1 MLANAVGCR
10 ERRTDV
16 RSNRDDVPRIAAD
29 VVKSPRKKRPEVTN
43 SGEPASPTPTAR
55 PGPTPS
61 LMSHPASTAALHSK
75 TPGSLAKSY
84 NDDESETFDSR
95 KSVVSTSQNRLS
107 GSSQGVS
114 DDSDPTSRLNNAT
127 MATSSSSS
135 TGSTPLPAIT
145 PSTVVKQKRT
155 LGSTTLRN
163 TKKPEPKEPSASAS
177 VSTSSQVPAAV
188 PDAAAPTTTSAEIT
202 AGTNADVGAISAISN
217 SAKTSKAPSR
227 FRSSFLNKSLRHA
240 IEEKHSSAS
249 DLDAVL
255 NEPSPF
261 HDAADSQRNTDEP
274 IEPSVPVASQETRR
288 ARASHTA
295 HSSGPSLDALRTRLE
310 SVRRAST
317 TPSTSAFG
325 GNAIAST
332 SERRGSTLSRSA
344 FLDTH
349 FSETSKLST
358 VMSSWDARN
367 DVHVKTMPEIDAD
380 TRPAKHDEQ
389 DRTLRRH
396 AIELESDAMQQIA
409 VETAE
414 EMTSDATPASA
425 HESAAKA
432 DSQMARDSAFET
444 MPGLALETASKMLP
458 QMQQHPPQRHP
469 ADTAL
474 EPIPKSQP
482 AAKSE
487 LMSSAQTKNES
498 HFQQEDLFDRVN
510 DHRSDAAEVNT
521 IPSSRPELAPADL
534 MADVAAGSTSDR
546 SAFAYNQPP
555 SRSEISGSPTVVREE
570 DRSIQITRSLADHQ
584 MTDSSSHASTA
595 LLPASPMSSPPRD
608 HTEKTHSQSS
618 VFQRPITSTTNSAT
632 SHIPTPKGRSP
643 GRLREELLS
652 PFRSRI
658 ADGSP
663 SRSRLPVSP
672 VRLGTSKIPSPS
684 GRKPVQMVDRRGV
697 SPGLQSPASAS
708 VMRPASVADTRSVQ
722 PGFGSRIK
730 GLFGLSTSSSR
741 PASVLQNSTMTPHHA
756 ASVDLELSQPI
767 PGSFQSDVPKP
778 HLSASTSVEPP
789 SHGTGRTTKA
799 STPIKLKPWQSAST
813 SSSTSSGHAMRPN
826 SVQSSTRLASSTTAS
841 MNSSGGRI
849 SSNRKNS
856 VQSSANAS
864 SQARPP
870 QRISSVTRPAYAYD
884 AHGKRRKLSQHP
896 LSESTNQDDRV
907 SSEDALKNKLTTSAS
922 KFSLSSSA
930 AQPARPLT
938 KTVRASNASITPRPP
953 PTNASARVRTPAG
966 GNTPSRAPVQPP
978 RSSAISTNNV
988 FQQKPATQ
996 PVVGAAE
1003 LMDAEDLPDVAS
1015 EYSDSD
1021 DEACMRKRKLEP
1033 SWTRGRELEDLLLQQ
1048 STVDPDEIFGCQVGP
1063 VPLDAMLPP
1072 RKGDRRR
1079 MRHRTSSANWNG
1091 PDGLAQWEIDRYNE
1105 RMGIRSSTATS
1116 SMSGS

>member
-1 MLANAVGCR
+1 
-10 ERRTDV
+10 
-16 RSNRDDVPRIAAD
+16 
-29 VVKSPRKKRPEVTN
+29 
-43 SGEPASPTPTAR
+43 
-55 PGPTPS
+55 
-61 LMSHPASTAALHSK
+61 MSYPASTAALQSE

-84 NDDESETFDSR
+84 YEDESDTFDSK

-107 GSSQGVS
+107 GSSQRVS
-114 DDSDPTSRLNNAT
+114 DDSDPASRLNNAT

-135 TGSTPLPAIT
+135 TVSTPLPAIT

-155 LGSTTLRN
+155 LGSTTLRS

-188 PDAAAPTTTSAEIT
+188 PDAAASTTYSEIT
-202 AGTNADVGAISAISN
+202 AGTNADASAISVISN
-217 SAKTSKAPSR
+217 SAKASKAPSR

-249 DLDAVL
+249 DLDAVV

-261 HDAADSQRNTDEP
+261 HDAADSLRSTDEP
-274 IEPSVPVASQETRR
+274 VEPSAPVPSQETRR

-295 HSSGPSLDALRTRLE
+295 HTSGPSLDALRTRLE

-317 TPSTSAFG
+317 TPSTSALG
-325 GNAIAST
+325 GNAFAST

-344 FLDTH
+344 HIDTH
-349 FSETSKLST
+349 FSETSKLT
-358 VMSSWDARN
+358 TAMSSWDARS
-367 DVHVKTMPEIDAD
+367 DVHIKPMSVIDAD
-380 TRPAKHDEQ
+380 TRPAKHDGQ
-389 DRTLRRH
+389 DCTLRGH
-396 AIELESDAMQQIA
+396 AIELESDAMQQIS
-409 VETAE
+409 VETAG
-414 EMTSDATPASA
+414 EMTSDATLASA
-425 HESAAKA
+425 HEPAGKA
-432 DSQMARDSAFET
+432 DSQMAQNSAFET
-444 MPGLALETASKMLP
+444 MPDLALGTASKILP
-458 QMQQHPPQRHP
+458 QMEQHPPQKHS

-474 EPIPKSQP
+474 ESTPKSQA
-482 AAKSE
+482 AAKSGFAP
-487 LMSSAQTKNES
+487 SAQTKNEP
-498 HFQQEDLFDRVN
+498 HRQQENLFNRVN
-510 DHRSDAAEVNT
+510 DHRSEAVEVTT
-521 IPSSRPELAPADL
+521 IPSSRPELTPADL
-534 MADVAAGSTSDR
+534 MADAAVGSTSDR

-555 SRSEISGSPTVVREE
+555 SRSEISVSPTVVRDE
-570 DRSIQITRSLADHQ
+570 DRSIQAKRSLADHQ
-584 MTDSSSHASTA
+584 LTDSSSHASTA

-608 HTEKTHSQSS
+608 HAEKTHSQPSI
-618 VFQRPITSTTNSAT
+618 FQRPITSTTNSAT

-672 VRLGTSKIPSPS
+672 VRLGASKIPSPS

-741 PASVLQNSTMTPHHA
+741 PASALQNSTMTPHHA
-756 ASVDLELSQPI
+756 ASVDLELSEPI

-778 HLSASTSVEPP
+778 HLSASTSVVPS

-813 SSSTSSGHAMRPN
+813 SSGHAMRPN
-826 SVQSSTRLASSTTAS
+826 SVQSSRLASSTTAS

-856 VQSSANAS
+856 VQNGASAS
-864 SQARPP
+864 SQAHPP
-870 QRISSVTRPAYAYD
+870 QRISSVTRPAYTYD

-938 KTVRASNASITPRPP
+938 KTVRASNASINPRPP
-953 PTNASARVRTPAG
+953 PTNASARVKTPAG

-988 FQQKPATQ
+988 FQQKPATR

-1003 LMDAEDLPDVAS
+1003 LMDEEDLPDVAS

-1105 RMGIRSSTATS
+1105 RMGIRSSTTTS